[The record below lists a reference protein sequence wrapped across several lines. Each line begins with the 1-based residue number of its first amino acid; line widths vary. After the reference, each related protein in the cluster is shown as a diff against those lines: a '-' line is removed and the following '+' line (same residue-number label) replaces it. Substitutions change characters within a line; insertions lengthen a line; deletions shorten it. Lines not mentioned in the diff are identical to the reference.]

1 MQINSHLPVV
11 FYPAKQADESPNRLP
26 VVVDNQADVNTI
38 NRRSVTSRPVTET
51 SEIYDNQQARYIR
64 NFSLS
69 NRETERDLTQNRLPA
84 PVQAYLQV
92 AEMQERPPQERL
104 FDAMA

>member
-11 FYPAKQADESPNRLP
+11 FYPVKQADESSVRLP
-26 VVVDNQADVNTI
+26 VVVDKQADVNTL
-38 NRRSVTSRPVTET
+38 NRRSVINRPVAEATET
-51 SEIYDNQQARYIR
+51 YDNQQARYIR
-64 NFSLS
+64 NFSLD
-69 NRETERDLTQNRLPA
+69 NRENRRDLTQNQLPA

-104 FDAMA
+104 FDALV

>member
-11 FYPAKQADESPNRLP
+11 FYPAKQVDESPARLP
-26 VVVDNQADVNTI
+26 VVVDKQADVNTL
-38 NRRSVTSRPVTET
+38 NRRPVISRPVTEAT
-51 SEIYDNQQARYIR
+51 ETYDNQQAHYIR
-64 NFSLS
+64 NFSLD
-69 NRETERDLTQNRLPA
+69 NRETEREPTQNRLPA